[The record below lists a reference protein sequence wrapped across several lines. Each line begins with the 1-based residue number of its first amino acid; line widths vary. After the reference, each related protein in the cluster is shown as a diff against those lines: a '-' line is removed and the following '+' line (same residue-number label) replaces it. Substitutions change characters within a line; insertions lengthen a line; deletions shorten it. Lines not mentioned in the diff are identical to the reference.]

1 MEKTTDIILVIGE
14 DLKKCHLVTENENA
28 QKFWHFAM
36 DTMAEVPGAYL
47 KLNLDETNH
56 MHVKMASM
64 PGEGQLGG
72 FLHKQHFGISINLL
86 KRDVEAVKD
95 QNGVL
100 VRFLNDKAI
109 ATFLHEFG
117 HFVHFEV
124 DKGVCRSLPYFGQSW
139 PKEAAEDEWDDA
151 MFIHEYEAGYRA
163 IFWASFYKIIDP
175 KLAKIDNIGNL
186 WKFWNHNDPSGE
198 NDKKVCDFLK
208 KKGVDG
214 KIELEV
220 KLMDETIF
228 PQFTKKYSEYGD
240 PRLDLSFINYD
251 I

>member
-1 MEKTTDIILVIGE
+1 MGIEDELGE
-14 DLKKCHLVTENENA
+14 FPRGCA
-28 QKFWHFAM
+28 I
-36 DTMAEVPGAYL
+36 AEAVEVGVFL
-47 KLNLDETNH
+47 QGDETVLADMVQGTLH
-56 MHVKMASM
+56 TLF
-64 PGEGQLGG
+64 EGVRRGRGWVAGCAL
-72 FLHKQHFGISINLL
+72 
-86 KRDVEAVKD
+86 E
-95 QNGVL
+95 GVL
-100 VRFLNDKAI
+100 LVDVVNQL
-109 ATFLHEFG
+109 
-117 HFVHFEV
+117 FVHFEV

-186 WKFWNHNDPSGE
+186 WKFWNHNDTS
-198 NDKKVCDFLK
+198 NATDKKICDFLK

-214 KIELEV
+214 KVDLEV